1 MSKSTLESS
10 FAHDV
15 LQSPVPVLVDFWAPW
30 CGPCRMQLPII
41 EAIGQDEAGHAR
53 VVKVNVDEE
62 PELTRR
68 FGVASIP
75 TLLVFSE
82 GQVRQR
88 FVGAQ
93 SAATL
98 RAALQEAAAE

>member
-1 MSKSTLESS
+1 MESS

-30 CGPCRMQLPII
+30 CGPCRVQLPII
-41 EAIGQDEAGHAR
+41 EKIGQEEAERAR

-62 PELTRR
+62 PELTMR

-75 TLLVFSE
+75 TLLVFSK
-82 GQVRQR
+82 GHVRQR
-88 FVGAQ
+88 FVGVQ
-93 SAATL
+93 PAATL
-98 RAALQEAAAE
+98 RAALEAAAAE